1 MFVNSSD
8 PPAPTPPESQDDA
21 LSAGPPGATLQ
32 VENVQLQDGN
42 LTWTHANDDSSGQ
55 TTIDQVLFTIHPTR
69 SATQADKYIICCL
82 REDAAD
88 NPDNPAHPTSLLLL
102 TTHAIPD
109 ELLNAPLLS
118 HPPPHL
124 QQTPHNEVDVVVS
137 TKSGVGRARP
147 FWQDVVRPLLQVVL
161 QPGHTATGQQ
171 PWNTIITQDAQSVR
185 RYAKSL
191 HPSGPSKTIILI
203 SGDGGVVDLLNGRES
218 NTDEEV
224 AKAKAKAKVK
234 AAKLPLLALLPLGTA
249 NALFHSLHKPV
260 ESRSPGPTLLV
271 LSLRTLFTGTPARL
285 PLFKAS
291 FTPGSHIVSHTSTA
305 DDGSNPE
312 TCLGPRKDTAVSHLY
327 GAVVASYAL
336 HASIVCES
344 DTPEYRVHG
353 SKRFGMAAQQLLR
366 ESHPYRASVEVM
378 TSSEPEYRRVGRDT
392 HGYVL
397 VSMVSNL
404 EKTFTVSPGTRPL
417 DGKLRLVQFGPVGEK
432 KTVEVMMG
440 AYDGGKHTLLE
451 WEDGEKV
458 RYEEVERVRV
468 VTQEED
474 GRWRKFCVD
483 GTIVH
488 VERGGG
494 MVVEAVEEAAFRVL
508 VDERVL
514 LHG

>member
-1 MFVNSSD
+1 MFANSSD
-8 PPAPTPPESQDDA
+8 PSRDDA
-21 LSAGPPGATLQ
+21 LSAGPPSATLQ

-42 LTWTHANDDSSGQ
+42 LTWTHVDDDSSGQ
-55 TTIDQVLFTIHPTR
+55 TTIDQVLFTIHPAR

-82 REDAAD
+82 REDNPD
-88 NPDNPAHPTSLLLL
+88 NPDNPARPTSLLLL
-102 TTHAIPD
+102 TTHAIPG

-124 QQTPHNEVDVVVS
+124 QKTPHNEVDVVVS

-161 QPGHTATGQQ
+161 RPGHTATTGQP

-185 RYAKSL
+185 RYARSL

-218 NTDEEV
+218 NTDEEA
-224 AKAKAKAKVK
+224 AKAAN
-234 AAKLPLLALLPLGTA
+234 LPLLALLPLGTA

-260 ESRSPGPTLLV
+260 GSRSPGPTPLM
-271 LSLRTLFTGTPARL
+271 LSLRTLFTGTPATL

-291 FTPGSHIVSHTSTA
+291 FTPGSHIVSHTSAA

-312 TCLGPRKDTAVSHLY
+312 TCPGPRKDTAVSHLY

-336 HASIVCES
+336 HASIVYES

-378 TSSEPEYRRVGRDT
+378 ASSEPEYRRVGRDT

-417 DGKLRLVQFGPVGEK
+417 DGKLRLVQFGPVGEE
-432 KTVEVMMG
+432 KTMEAMMG

-451 WEDGEKV
+451 WDDGEKV

-488 VERGGG
+488 VETGGG

-508 VDERVL
+508 VDETVL
-514 LHG
+514 LQE